1 MIMAPTLLALALD
14 FRSRI
19 AVALVVACVLFLFGR
34 IKLADYRSQGWALV
48 HRMATISFS
57 VFLVHFPVCLV
68 VNAGFTRFVS
78 DQPHEQA
85 FGVLVAWIASLAG
98 GAAFYRWVEVPL
110 GRGLM
115 GLSKPVMNSCLIKT
129 SVRVTSSN

>member
-1 MIMAPTLLALALD
+1 VNRL
-14 FRSRI
+14 
-19 AVALVVACVLFLFGR
+19 
-34 IKLADYRSQGWALV
+34 
-48 HRMATISFS
+48 ATISFS

-85 FGVLVAWIASLAG
+85 FGMLVAWIASLAA

-110 GRGLM
+110 GRML
-115 GLSKPVMNSCLIKT
+115 T
-129 SVRVTSSN
+129 SFTQPAASRPLASHAGMQSRAVAKLRAYR